1 MPISKRLERCV
12 SKQMDRKQKLAL
24 TIGILTG
31 IYAFVG
37 FVLIPLVVQSIV
49 PDKLSAAL
57 HRPVFIENIAFNPF
71 ALSLTVEG
79 LRIGEPQ
86 GADIFVAFDELYV
99 NLGISSA
106 VKLGPVI
113 KEIRLTRPYVRVA
126 RHSDNTFN
134 FSDLVA
140 KSDDD
145 ETMPAE
151 TAADKKPLRF
161 ALHRV
166 QIVDGEVV
174 FDDKAADITHRF
186 SPLNF
191 ELPKIS
197 SFKGDIDNFSQPMLT
212 GRVNDTDIA
221 IAARTKP
228 FHGLLETIVDIDLKG
243 LRLPH
248 YFGYAPEDIG
258 FEVTN
263 GSLDVASSVFIKR
276 DADQKLLL
284 EVSGRAILSD
294 LELVDDAGDP
304 FFSMAALDITLAP
317 SAPLENNI
325 HLESIIIDEPHLR
338 VVRGSDG
345 MVNLA
350 TLGPGA
356 AANTDEDNAENE
368 DETAGPAADATETG
382 IPETPEAEVPS
393 PPLVL
398 AVDEIRLNAG
408 RLNYRD
414 FAAPSAGDVPMTMA
428 LGDITVSMDG
438 FGSGPGQSASVEF
451 TGTVNNT
458 ADINLTGSFGITPL
472 AGDMNLKIT
481 SLNPSWGQPYM
492 PESIRLAVAGGSLD
506 LTADAGVETTTDG
519 ELAASVAGNVSLTD
533 FSVLD
538 RDLGSDVLNIRLFS
552 INGIDVSHNPSAIL
566 IDDVLLDGLSHQI
579 VRQEDGVLNLARI
592 VGANPEKT
600 TATTELPDETEGTV
614 APASSDEPTADAA
627 GETGDPSSSAALP
640 FPVVINEIR
649 LQDLSVNFT
658 DRHVTPNFSTR
669 LDLIEGSVRGLTSE
683 SFEGADL
690 MIKGAVDQQAAID
703 ISGRINPLL
712 ADPLIDV
719 AFELQNLELSPLSPY
734 SGAYIGNAI
743 EKGKLHLDLAYRIA
757 AKQLRAQNHI
767 LLDQFILGHKI
778 DSPDA
783 FNLPVGLAI
792 ALLKDRGGEINLDIP
807 VSGRTDDPQF
817 SAGKIIIQSL
827 MNIMT
832 KAATSPFALA
842 GMLVGGGEEL
852 QYIEF
857 AYGLSIIGEE
867 SAQKVKAIEELLF
880 QRPELNLEMTGYAD
894 VEKDRT
900 ALATMTLE
908 HELKTLKWTETGPK
922 KKKDL
927 ITTTEVDLSDEEYE
941 TYLGKL
947 YEKQVLANPD
957 AEPEAK
963 PLSDKTLARAEMTA
977 AILRQIKIPDAA
989 LGLLS
994 RQRAQAVKEYI
1005 LAQGRIDGRRLF
1017 VLEVK
1022 ALSPQQTNND
1032 FADARVELRLR

>member
-1 MPISKRLERCV
+1 MN
-12 SKQMDRKQKLAL
+12 RKQKIA
-24 TIGILTG
+24 IGLGIVLG
-31 IYAFVG
+31 IYALAG
-37 FVLIPLVVQSIV
+37 FVIMPVVARSIV

-57 HRPVFIENIAFNPF
+57 HRPVTIENIAFNPF
-71 ALSLTVEG
+71 VLSLTVEG

-86 GADIFVAFDELYV
+86 GTDIFVAFGQLYV
-99 NLGISSA
+99 NLGLSSA
-106 VKLGPVI
+106 VKLGPVV

-126 RHSDNTFN
+126 RHTDNTFN
-134 FSDLVA
+134 FSDLLA
-140 KSDDD
+140 KNDDN
-145 ETMPAE
+145 ETTPAE
-151 TAADKKPLRF
+151 TAAEKTPLRF

-166 QIVDGEVV
+166 QVIDGEVV
-174 FDDKAADITHRF
+174 FDDQAVDISHRF

-191 ELPKIS
+191 ELPRIS

-212 GRVNDTDIA
+212 GRINDTDIA

-248 YFGYAPEDIG
+248 YFGYAPEDMG

-263 GSLDVASSVFIKR
+263 GGLDVASSVSIKR
-276 DADQKLLL
+276 DADQRLLL

-294 LELVDDAGDP
+294 LELVDDAGDS

-325 HLESIIIDEPHLR
+325 HLKSIIIEAPHLR

-345 MVNLA
+345 TVNLA

-356 AANTDEDNAENE
+356 KANADEDNAETD
-368 DETAGPAADATETG
+368 DEIAGPAVDATETE
-382 IPETPEAEVPS
+382 IPETPETKPAS

-408 RLNYRD
+408 RVDCRD
-414 FAAPSAGDVPMTMA
+414 FAAPSAGEDPMTMV
-428 LGDITVSMDG
+428 LGDMTVSVDG
-438 FGSGPGQSASVEF
+438 FGLASGQSASVDF
-451 TGTVNNT
+451 TGTVNNS
-458 ADINLTGSFGITPL
+458 ADIGLTGSFGITPL
-472 AGDMNLKIT
+472 AGDINLKIT
-481 SLNPSWGQPYM
+481 GLNPSWGQPYL

-506 LTADAGVETTTDG
+506 LTADAGVETTPEG
-519 ELAASVAGNVSLTD
+519 ELSASVAGSVSLTD

-538 RDLGSDVLNIRLFS
+538 RDLGNDVLSIRLFS
-552 INGIDVSHNPSAIL
+552 INGIDVSHNPTAIRIDDIL
-566 IDDVLLDGLSHQI
+566 IDGLSHQI
-579 VRQEDGVLNLARI
+579 IRQEDGALNLVRMF
-592 VGANPEKT
+592 GAGTQKT
-600 TATTELPDETEGTV
+600 TAKEESAEKAEGAV
-614 APASSDEPTADAA
+614 APASPDEPAPDA
-627 GETGDPSSSAALP
+627 GETGAPSASQALS
-640 FPVVINEIR
+640 FPLTINGIR

-669 LDLIEGSVRGLTSE
+669 LDLTEGSVKGMTSE

-712 ADPLIDV
+712 TNPLVDV
-719 AFELQNLELSPLSPY
+719 TFGLYNLELSPLSPY

-743 EKGKLHLDLAYRIA
+743 EKGKLNLGLSYQIA
-757 AKQLRAQNHI
+757 EKQLQAQNHI
-767 LLDQFILGHKI
+767 LLDQFTLGHKI

-783 FNLPVGLAI
+783 LNLPVGLAI
-792 ALLKDRGGEINLDIP
+792 ALLKDRSGEINLDIP
-807 VSGRTDDPQF
+807 VSGRTDDPRF
-817 SAGKIIIQSL
+817 SVGKIIIQSL
-827 MNIMT
+827 TNIMT

-857 AYGLSIIGEE
+857 AHGLASLSEE
-867 SAQKVKAIEELLF
+867 STKKLTAAEELLF
-880 QRPELNLEMTGYAD
+880 QRPALNLEMTGYVD

-900 ALATMTLE
+900 ALAAMTLE

-922 KKKDL
+922 KEKDL
-927 ITTTEVDLSDEEYE
+927 IATTEVELSDEEYE

-947 YEKQVLANPD
+947 YEKKVLANPD

-963 PLSDKTLARAEMTA
+963 PLSDKTLTRAEMTA
-977 AILRQIKIPDAA
+977 AILLQIQIPDAA

-1017 VLEVK
+1017 ILE
-1022 ALSPQQTNND
+1022 AQTLSPKQTNGS
-1032 FADARVELRLR
+1032 FADARVELGLR

>member
-1 MPISKRLERCV
+1 MN
-12 SKQMDRKQKLAL
+12 RKQKIAIAL
-24 TIGILTG
+24 GIVLG
-31 IYAFVG
+31 IYALAG
-37 FVLIPLVVQSIV
+37 FVLIPIVARSIV

-57 HRPVFIENIAFNPF
+57 HRPVIIENIAFNPF
-71 ALSLTVEG
+71 VLSLTVDG

-86 GADIFVAFDELYV
+86 GTDIFVAFGQLYV
-99 NLGISSA
+99 KLGLSSA

-126 RHSDNTFN
+126 RRSDNTFN

-140 KSDDD
+140 KSDED
-145 ETMPAE
+145 EAILTK
-151 TAADKKPLRF
+151 TAAEKEPLRF

-166 QIVDGEVV
+166 QIIDGEVA

-186 SPLNF
+186 FPLNF
-191 ELPKIS
+191 ELPRIS
-197 SFKGDIDNFSQPMLT
+197 NFKDDIDMFSQPMLT

-248 YFGYAPEDIG
+248 YFGYAPDDIG

-263 GSLDVASSVFIKR
+263 GGLDVVSSVSIKR
-276 DADQKLLL
+276 DADQRLLL

-294 LELVDDAGDP
+294 LELVDDAGDS

-317 SAPLENNI
+317 SAPLENNF
-325 HLESIIIDEPHLR
+325 HLKSIFIDAPHLR
-338 VVRGSDG
+338 VVRDSDG
-345 MVNLA
+345 TVNLA

-356 AANTDEDNAENE
+356 AANPDEDNAETE
-368 DETAGPAADATETG
+368 TDDEIAGAVADATETK
-382 IPETPEAEVPS
+382 IPEKKSAS

-408 RLNYRD
+408 RLDYRD
-414 FAAPSAGDVPMTMA
+414 FAAPAAGEAPMTMV
-428 LGDITVSMDG
+428 LGNMTLSVDG
-438 FGSGPGQSASVEF
+438 FGLASGQSASVEF

-458 ADINLTGSFGITPL
+458 ADIGLSGSFGITPL

-481 SLNPSWGQPYM
+481 GLNPSWGQPYV

-506 LTADAGVETTTDG
+506 VTADAGVETTPDG

-538 RDLGSDVLNIRLFS
+538 RDLGNDVLSIRLFS
-552 INGIDVSHNPSAIL
+552 INGIDVRHNPTAIR

-579 VRQEDGVLNLARI
+579 IRQEDGALNLVRMF
-592 VGANPEKT
+592 GAGTQKT
-600 TATTELPDETEGTV
+600 TAKEESTEKDEEAV
-614 APASSDEPTADAA
+614 APASPDEPAPDAD
-627 GETGDPSSSAALP
+627 ETGAPSASQALP
-640 FPVVINEIR
+640 FPLTINDIR

-658 DRHVTPNFSTR
+658 DRHVRPNFSTR
-669 LDLIEGSVRGLTSE
+669 LELIEGSVKGLTSE

-703 ISGRINPLL
+703 ISGLINPLL
-712 ADPLIDV
+712 ADPLLDLT
-719 AFELQNLELSPLSPY
+719 FELHNLELSPLSPY

-743 EKGKLHLDLAYRIA
+743 GKGKLHLDLAYRIA
-757 AKQLRAQNHI
+757 EKQLQAQNHI
-767 LLDQFILGHKI
+767 LLDQFILGHSI

-783 FNLPVGLAI
+783 LNLPVGLAV
-792 ALLKDRGGEINLDIP
+792 ALLKDRSGRINLDIP
-807 VSGRTDDPQF
+807 VSGKTDDPRF
-817 SAGKIIIQSL
+817 SLGKIIIQSL
-827 MNIMT
+827 TNIMT

-857 AYGLSIIGEE
+857 AYGLAVLGEE
-867 SAQKVKAIEELLF
+867 STKKAAAAEELLF
-880 QRPELNLEMTGYAD
+880 QRPALNLEMTGYVD
-894 VEKDRT
+894 VEKDRA
-900 ALATMTLE
+900 ALAEMSFA
-908 HELKTLKWTETGPK
+908 HELKTMKWRKTGQK
-922 KKKDL
+922 EKKDP
-927 ITTTEVDLSDEEYE
+927 ITNAARMTLSDNEYDA
-941 TYLGKL
+941 YLQTL
-947 YEKQVLANPD
+947 YEEKVLSNP
-957 AEPEAK
+957 EVGSEAK
-963 PLSDKTLARAEMTA
+963 PLSDKTLTREEMKA
-977 AILRQIKIPDAA
+977 AILGQITIPDAA
-989 LGLLS
+989 LGLL
-994 RQRAQAVKEYI
+994 RQQRAQAVKDYI

-1017 VLEVK
+1017 IIEAQ
-1022 ALSPQQTNND
+1022 ALSSKEKNTD
-1032 FADARVELRLR
+1032 FADARVELGLR

>member
-1 MPISKRLERCV
+1 MNK
-12 SKQMDRKQKLAL
+12 KQKLAL
-24 TIGILTG
+24 VIGILTG
-31 IYAFVG
+31 IYALVG
-37 FVLIPLVVQSIV
+37 FVLIPVVAKSIV

-57 HRPVFIENIAFNPF
+57 HRPVTIDNIAFNPF

-79 LRIGEPQ
+79 LRIGEPR
-86 GADIFVAFDELYV
+86 GPDIFVAFGQLYV
-99 NLGISSA
+99 NLGFGSA

-113 KEIRLTRPYVRVA
+113 KEIRLTQPYVRVA

-134 FSDLVA
+134 FSDLLA
-140 KSDDD
+140 KNDND
-145 ETMPAE
+145 ETTPAE
-151 TAADKKPLRF
+151 TATEKKPFRF

-166 QIVDGEVV
+166 QVIDGEVV

-197 SFKGDIDNFSQPMLT
+197 SFKSDIDMFSQPMLT

-228 FHGLLETIVDIDLKG
+228 FLDSLETIVDIDVKG

-248 YFGYAPEDIG
+248 YFGYAPQDIG

-263 GSLDVASSVFIKR
+263 GGLDITSSLSIKR

-284 EVSGRAILSD
+284 EVSGRAILSG
-294 LELVDDAGDP
+294 LELVDDAGDL
-304 FFSMAALDITLAP
+304 FFSMAALDITMAP

-325 HLESIIIDEPHLR
+325 HLKSIIIDAPHLH

-345 MVNLA
+345 TVNLA

-356 AANTDEDNAENE
+356 AANADEDKAETENE
-368 DETAGPAADATETG
+368 DEMAGMAADATETI
-382 IPETPEAEVPS
+382 IPEAPEAEAPS

-408 RLNYRD
+408 RLDYRD
-414 FAAPSAGDVPMTMA
+414 FAAPSAGDVPITMV
-428 LGDITVSMDG
+428 LGDITLSVDG
-438 FGSGPGQSASVEF
+438 FGLAPEQSASVEF

-458 ADINLTGSFGITPL
+458 ADIGLTGSFGITPL
-472 AGDMNLKIT
+472 SGDMNLKIT
-481 SLNPSWGQPYM
+481 GLNTSWGQPYM
-492 PESIRLAVAGGSLD
+492 PESIRLAIAGGSLD
-506 LTADAGVETTTDG
+506 LTADAGVETTPDG
-519 ELAASVAGNVSLTD
+519 ELAASVIGMVSLTD

-538 RDLGSDVLNIRLFS
+538 RDLGNDVLNIRLFS
-552 INGIDVSHNPSAIL
+552 INGIDVRHNPTAIR
-566 IDDVLLDGLSHQI
+566 IDDILLDGLSHQI
-579 VRQEDGVLNLARI
+579 IRQEDGALNLVRI
-592 VGANPEKT
+592 FGAGTQKT
-600 TATTELPDETEGTV
+600 TAKEESAEKAEGAVVPASPDESAPGAGETV
-614 APASSDEPTADAA
+614 APSASS
-627 GETGDPSSSAALP
+627 ALP
-640 FPVVINEIR
+640 FPVAINEIR

-669 LDLIEGSVRGLTSE
+669 LELIEGSVKGLTSE

-690 MIKGAVDQQAAID
+690 MIKGAVDQQAVIA

-719 AFELQNLELSPLSPY
+719 AFELHNLELSPLSPY

-743 EKGKLHLDLAYRIA
+743 EKGKLHLDLGYRITE
-757 AKQLRAQNHI
+757 KQLQAKNQI
-767 LLDQFILGHKI
+767 LLDQFTLGHKT

-783 FNLPVGLAI
+783 LNLPVGLAV
-792 ALLKDRGGEINLDIP
+792 ALLKDRSGEINLDIP
-807 VSGRTDDPQF
+807 VSGRTDDPRF
-817 SAGKIIIQSL
+817 SVGKIIIQTL
-827 MNIMT
+827 TNIMT

-857 AYGLSIIGEE
+857 AHGLSIIGEE

-880 QRPELNLEMTGYAD
+880 QRPELNLEITGYAD

-900 ALATMTLE
+900 ALAETSLE
-908 HELKTLKWTETGPK
+908 HELKTLKWTETRQN
-922 KKKDL
+922 KDKDR
-927 ITTTEVDLSDEEYE
+927 ITTAAQVTFTDEEYE
-941 TYLGKL
+941 EYLRKL
-947 YEKQVLANPD
+947 YAKEVLSNPE
-957 AEPEAK
+957 AESEAK
-963 PLSDKTLARAEMTA
+963 PLSDKTMTRAEMTA

-994 RQRAQAVKEYI
+994 RQRAQAVREYI
-1005 LAQGRIDGRRLF
+1005 LAQGRIDARRLF
-1017 VLEVK
+1017 IME
-1022 ALSPQQTNND
+1022 AQTLSPKEKNAD
-1032 FADARVELRLR
+1032 FADARVELGLR